1 MVLASAGYPEKYATG
16 KQIRD
21 VGKLE
26 RTANVVA
33 VHAGTA
39 VKDGLLVTSGGRV
52 LPAPALEYEARV
64 GRAGTVR
71 WKAGGRVRKGPLGVR
86 QLMSHC
92 SSRTLGDHSGS
103 RARSVIS

>member
-1 MVLASAGYPEKYATG
+1 MTPPLREVVLASEGYPAKYATG

-33 VHAGTA
+33 VYAGTA

-52 LPAPALEYEARV
+52 TPAPATQYKH
-64 GRAGTVR
+64 VR
-71 WKAGGRVRKGPLGVR
+71 W
-86 QLMSHC
+86 
-92 SSRTLGDHSGS
+92 
-103 RARSVIS
+103 RADEICA